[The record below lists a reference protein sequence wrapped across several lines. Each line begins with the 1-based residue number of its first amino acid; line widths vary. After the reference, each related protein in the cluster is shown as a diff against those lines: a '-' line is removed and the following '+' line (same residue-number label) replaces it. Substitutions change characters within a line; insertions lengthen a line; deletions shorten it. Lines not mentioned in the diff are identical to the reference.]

1 MKIKHSLSILFMIL
15 LLASCK
21 NGLTIFDQIDQE
33 TKLEDAV
40 ITGSVNSIVKSGDK
54 LYASDGN
61 IYAKDVNA
69 VRGWRKIAG
78 PGGIIIKLAA
88 DTTGI
93 YALSE
98 DKKLYFRQENSSGWN
113 SVTLTGIPTIT
124 TIFDDGL
131 EHAFIQAGTS
141 FFKLNGINLPENG
154 WDNLSYTIFTSHSD
168 GVILYFSDGNTISMT
183 SSTNLDNRP
192 IDKPTSESGSKIVS
206 GLGTIYSL
214 TYSKYDNALYAGTN
228 EGLKKIILSEQGDL
242 TDATASPPGNWAATI
257 NAYEAFAVLATGDT
271 PENAAL
277 YTSTI
282 KEGAAYAKINGLW
295 GYYYN
300 RRSNWNRE

>member
-1 MKIKHSLSILFMIL
+1 MKIKHTISILFMIL

-40 ITGSVNSIVKSGDK
+40 ITGSVNSIVQSGDK

-61 IYAKDVNA
+61 IYSKDVND
-69 VRGWRKIAG
+69 VRGWSKIAS
-78 PGGIIIKLAA
+78 PGGTISKLAA
-88 DTTGI
+88 DDSGGLYALNSNQILYFYSENDKKWQTVDTTGI
-93 YALSE
+93 
-98 DKKLYFRQENSSGWN
+98 G
-113 SVTLTGIPTIT
+113 TIE

-131 EHAFIQAGTS
+131 EHAFVKAGTS
-141 FFKLNGINLPENG
+141 FFKLNGSNPPETG
-154 WDNLSYTIFTSHSD
+154 WDNLSYTIFTYNSTNQTM
-168 GVILYFSDGNTISMT
+168 LYFSEGNTIFMT
-183 SSTNLDNRP
+183 TDAFFP
-192 IDKPTSESGSKIVS
+192 ADKPTAEPSSKTVS

-214 TYSKYDNALYAGTN
+214 TYSKAEKALYAGTSV
-228 EGLKKIILSEQGDL
+228 GLQKIILDEMGGL
-242 TDATASPPGNWAATI
+242 TGETADPPGNCGATI
-257 NAYEAFAVLATGDT
+257 SDSRAFAVLATGDT

-282 KEGAAYAKINGLW
+282 KPRPAYAKINGLW

-300 RRSNWNRE
+300 RRNNWNRE